1 MQVLGNNKLR
11 GGKIMLYSI
20 IIGALAGWIASL
32 IMKTDAQMGW
42 IKNILAGIIG
52 GGIGRWIAG
61 LAGFEA
67 TGGIINDLLVG
78 IVGAVVLIWLVN
90 LIFGHRK

>member
-1 MQVLGNNKLR
+1 MF
-11 GGKIMLYSI
+11 YSI
-20 IIGALAGWIASL
+20 IVGGLSGWIASL

-52 GGIGRWIAG
+52 GGIGKWIAG
-61 LAGFEA
+61 LAGFQA
-67 TGGIINDLLVG
+67 KGGLVNDIIVG

-90 LIFGHRK
+90 MIFGKRR

>member
-1 MQVLGNNKLR
+1 
-11 GGKIMLYSI
+11 MLYSI

-61 LAGFEA
+61 LAGFQA

-78 IVGAVVLIWLVN
+78 ILGAVVLIWIVN
-90 LIFGHRK
+90 FIFGHRK

>member
-61 LAGFEA
+61 LAGFQA

-78 IVGAVVLIWLVN
+78 ILGAVVLIWIVN
-90 LIFGHRK
+90 LIFGRKR

>member
-1 MQVLGNNKLR
+1 
-11 GGKIMLYSI
+11 MLYSI

-32 IMKTDAQMGW
+32 IMKTDAPMGW

-61 LAGFEA
+61 LAGFQA

-78 IVGAVVLIWLVN
+78 ILGAVVLIWIVN
-90 LIFGHRK
+90 LIFGRKR

>member
-1 MQVLGNNKLR
+1 
-11 GGKIMLYSI
+11 MLYSI
-20 IIGALAGWIASL
+20 IIGALAGWIASI

-61 LAGFEA
+61 LAGFQA

-78 IVGAVVLIWLVN
+78 IVGAVVLIWIVN
-90 LIFGHRK
+90 MIFGRKR

>member
-1 MQVLGNNKLR
+1 
-11 GGKIMLYSI
+11 MLYSI
-20 IIGALAGWIASL
+20 IVGALSGWIASL

-78 IVGAVVLIWLVN
+78 IVGAVVLIWIVN

>member
-1 MQVLGNNKLR
+1 
-11 GGKIMLYSI
+11 MLYSI
-20 IIGALAGWIASL
+20 IVGALSGWIASL
-32 IMKTDAQMGW
+32 IMKVDKQMGW

-52 GGIGRWIAG
+52 GGIGKWIAK

-67 TGGIINDLLVG
+67 NGGMINDIIVG

-90 LIFGHRK
+90 MIFGRKR

>member
-1 MQVLGNNKLR
+1 MF
-11 GGKIMLYSI
+11 YSI
-20 IIGALAGWIASL
+20 IIGGLAGWIASL

-61 LAGFEA
+61 LAGFQA

-78 IVGAVVLIWLVN
+78 ILGAVVLIWIVN

>member
-78 IVGAVVLIWLVN
+78 IVGAVVLIWIVN